1 MPIGTTNI
9 GISDLNTEFGFAPG
23 VPNSVYDYFSYS
35 DGRGSAFSN
44 WHGQQTI
51 GLAGGPQGS
60 YYDAVGQAYA
70 SGIDQALSLW
80 AGYDHYAPFVLDWRI
95 NNNTATADVD
105 YVIRLVSTGAGGPYA
120 IDAGNVGPGGNVGFL
135 WTAPG
140 AFPFEDPWTVGDY
153 RIEVS
158 LAYGRGAVGPARV
171 FPNCTDYYGAGVG
184 TEGQRDVDVA
194 YINWN
199 LEPPPA
205 GFGDIAMTWM
215 GAFDNMG
222 TYISQNRVT
231 LFGIDINP

>member
-1 MPIGTTNI
+1 MAIGTTNI
-9 GISDLNTEFGFAPG
+9 GIKALNDEFGYASGLEHSIGDF
-23 VPNSVYDYFSYS
+23 FSFS
-35 DGRGSAFSN
+35 DGRGDAYSN

-51 GLAGGPQGS
+51 GLAGGLTGN
-60 YYDAVGQAYA
+60 YYQSVGQAYN

-95 NNNTATADVD
+95 NNNTGAADVD
-105 YVIRLVSTGAGGPYA
+105 YIIRLVSTGGVYPV
-120 IDAGNVGPGGNVGFL
+120 DAGTGTAGSGVGTL
-135 WTAPG
+135 WFAPG
-140 AFPFEDPWTVGDY
+140 AFPFDDPWTVGDY

-171 FPNCTDYYGAGVG
+171 FPNCSDLYGPGVG
-184 TEGQRDVDVA
+184 SEGQRDVDVA

-199 LEPPPA
+199 LEPPPF

-231 LFGIDINP
+231 QFIIDINP